1 MRNKPLPGILWVAA
15 RPPVPPFSGVTGK
28 TLCGITALSS
38 LTKVEVV
45 SFVEEGEREEVKDR
59 FQRYWGERVTSSSWV
74 AYGPRESMLQ
84 ASLSR
89 KFQFGTEMESSS
101 LIELLDRL
109 RRENPDRILIFDDI
123 TLSPFLARY
132 GEHAIMSPHD
142 CMSRMFASHLRHRP
156 PGLEAARLL
165 LQSRIA
171 RRYEREYYHLALLT
185 HVITQRDRI
194 WLEEINPRARYEV
207 VPNADLLNPGFSPS
221 RPNGWDLLVWGDLR
235 VGSIL
240 RGTRA
245 FLRELFP
252 ATSRPT
258 EVRTLLVGR
267 INEAEARERIG
278 EDLLSKVSYAPFLED
293 QEGSVQHAKITVIPD
308 DGGAGIKNRCVNIL
322 SSGKCLACL
331 YPQMEGV
338 ERASDLVALNA
349 VDHRGLVGKVK
360 FALAEG
366 VWEEIAS
373 RGQEIYAR
381 EYGVEANTQAWSDM
395 VRRAV
400 LLRDGRGG

>member
-1 MRNKPLPGILWVAA
+1 MRNKSLPGILWVAA
-15 RPPVPPFSGVTGK
+15 RPPVPPFSGVTSK

-38 LTKVEVV
+38 LTRVEVV
-45 SFVEEGEREEVKDR
+45 SFVEERRREEVELR
-59 FQRYWGERVTSSSWV
+59 FQEYWEGRVASSHWV
-74 AYGPRESMLQ
+74 AYGPRKSSLQ
-84 ASLSR
+84 ALLER
-89 KFQFGTEMESSS
+89 RFQFGTEMESSS
-101 LIELLDRL
+101 LMELLDRL
-109 RRENPDRILIFDDI
+109 LRESPDRLLLFDDI
-123 TLSPFLARY
+123 TLAPFLARY
-132 GEHAIMSPHD
+132 GENAIMSPHD
-142 CMSRMFASHLRHRP
+142 CMSRMFSSHLQRRP
-156 PGLEAARLL
+156 LGWEAARLL

-240 RGTRA
+240 RGTKT
-245 FLRELFP
+245 FLREL
-252 ATSRPT
+252 SRFSPG
-258 EVRTLLVGR
+258 EGRTLVVGR
-267 INEAEARERIG
+267 VTEAEARGRLG
-278 EDLLSKVSYAPFLED
+278 EDLLSGVTYAPLLED
-293 QEGSVQHAKITVIPD
+293 REGRVQHAKITVVPD

-338 ERASDLVALNA
+338 ERASDLGALNA
-349 VDHRGLVGKVK
+349 MDHRDLARKVRSV
-360 FALAEG
+360 LADG
-366 VWEEIAS
+366 SWEEIAS

-381 EYGVEANTQAWSDM
+381 EYGAEANTQAWADM
-395 VRRAV
+395 VRRAA
-400 LLRDGRGG
+400 LLCHGRGA

>member
-1 MRNKPLPGILWVAA
+1 MRNKSLPGILWVAA

-38 LTKVEVV
+38 LTRVEVV
-45 SFVEEGEREEVKDR
+45 SFVEERRREEVELR
-59 FQRYWGERVTSSSWV
+59 FQEYWEGRVASSHWV
-74 AYGPRESMLQ
+74 AYGPRKSSLQ
-84 ASLSR
+84 ALLER
-89 KFQFGTEMESSS
+89 RFQFGTEMESSS
-101 LIELLDRL
+101 LMELLDRL
-109 RRENPDRILIFDDI
+109 LRESPDRLLFFDDI
-123 TLSPFLARY
+123 TLAPFLARY
-132 GEHAIMSPHD
+132 GENAIMSPHD
-142 CMSRMFASHLRHRP
+142 CMSRMFSSHLQRRP
-156 PGLEAARLL
+156 LGWEAARLL

-240 RGTRA
+240 RGTKT
-245 FLRELFP
+245 FLREL
-252 ATSRPT
+252 SRFSPG
-258 EVRTLLVGR
+258 EGRTLVVGR
-267 INEAEARERIG
+267 VTEAEARGRLG
-278 EDLLSKVSYAPFLED
+278 EDLLSGVTYAPLLED
-293 QEGSVQHAKITVIPD
+293 REGRVQHAKITVVPD

-338 ERASDLVALNA
+338 ERASDLGALNA
-349 VDHRGLVGKVK
+349 MDHRDLARKVRSV
-360 FALAEG
+360 LADG
-366 VWEEIAS
+366 SWEEIAS

-381 EYGVEANTQAWSDM
+381 EYGAEANTQAWADM
-395 VRRAV
+395 VRRAA
-400 LLRDGRGG
+400 LLCHGRGA

>member
-1 MRNKPLPGILWVAA
+1 MRNKSLPGILWVAA

-38 LTKVEVV
+38 LTRVEVV
-45 SFVEEGEREEVKDR
+45 SFVEERRREEVELR
-59 FQRYWGERVTSSSWV
+59 FQEYWEGRVASSHWV
-74 AYGPRESMLQ
+74 AYGPRKSSLQ
-84 ASLSR
+84 ALLER
-89 KFQFGTEMESSS
+89 RFQFGTEMESSS
-101 LIELLDRL
+101 LMELLDRL
-109 RRENPDRILIFDDI
+109 LRESPDRLLLFDDI
-123 TLSPFLARY
+123 TLAPFLARY
-132 GEHAIMSPHD
+132 GENAIMSPHD
-142 CMSRMFASHLRHRP
+142 CMSRMFSSHLQRRP
-156 PGLEAARLL
+156 LGWEAARLL

-240 RGTRA
+240 RGTKT
-245 FLRELFP
+245 FLREL
-252 ATSRPT
+252 SRFSPG
-258 EVRTLLVGR
+258 EGRTLVVGR
-267 INEAEARERIG
+267 VTEAEARGRLG
-278 EDLLSKVSYAPFLED
+278 EDLLSGVTYAPLLED
-293 QEGSVQHAKITVIPD
+293 REGRVQHAKITVVPD

-338 ERASDLVALNA
+338 ERASDLGALNA
-349 VDHRGLVGKVK
+349 MDHRDLVGKVRSV
-360 FALAEG
+360 LADG
-366 VWEEIAS
+366 SWEEIAS

-381 EYGVEANTQAWSDM
+381 EYGAEANTQAWADM
-395 VRRAV
+395 VRRAA
-400 LLRDGRGG
+400 LLCHGRGA

>member
-1 MRNKPLPGILWVAA
+1 MRNKSLPGILWVAA

-38 LTKVEVV
+38 LTRVEVV
-45 SFVEEGEREEVKDR
+45 SFVEERRREEVELR
-59 FQRYWGERVTSSSWV
+59 FQEYWEGRVASSHWV
-74 AYGPRESMLQ
+74 AYGPRKSSLQ
-84 ASLSR
+84 ALLER
-89 KFQFGTEMESSS
+89 RFQFGTEMESSS
-101 LIELLDRL
+101 LMELLDRL
-109 RRENPDRILIFDDI
+109 LRESPDRLLLFDDI
-123 TLSPFLARY
+123 TLAPFLARY
-132 GEHAIMSPHD
+132 GENAIMSPHD
-142 CMSRMFASHLRHRP
+142 CMSRMFSSHLQRRP
-156 PGLEAARLL
+156 LGWEAARLL

-240 RGTRA
+240 RGTKT
-245 FLRELFP
+245 FLREL
-252 ATSRPT
+252 SRFSPG
-258 EVRTLLVGR
+258 EGRTLVVGR
-267 INEAEARERIG
+267 VTEAEARGRLG
-278 EDLLSKVSYAPFLED
+278 EDLLSGVTYAPLLED
-293 QEGSVQHAKITVIPD
+293 REGRVQHAKITVVPD

-338 ERASDLVALNA
+338 ERASDLGALNA
-349 VDHRGLVGKVK
+349 MDHRDLARKVRSV
-360 FALAEG
+360 LADG
-366 VWEEIAS
+366 SWEEIAS

-381 EYGVEANTQAWSDM
+381 EYGAEANTQAWADM
-395 VRRAV
+395 VRRAA
-400 LLRDGRGG
+400 LLCHGRGA

>member
-15 RPPVPPFSGVTGK
+15 RPPVPPFSGITGK

-38 LTKVEVV
+38 LTRVEVV
-45 SFVEEGEREEVKDR
+45 SFVEEGEREEVKNR
-59 FQRYWGERVTSSSWV
+59 FQHYWGERVASSSWV
-74 AYGPRESMLQ
+74 AYGPRQGMLQ

-240 RGTRA
+240 RGTKT
-245 FLRELFP
+245 FLREL
-252 ATSRPT
+252 SRFSPG
-258 EVRTLLVGR
+258 EGRTLVVGR
-267 INEAEARERIG
+267 VTEAEARGRLG
-278 EDLLSKVSYAPFLED
+278 EDLLSGVTYAPLLED
-293 QEGSVQHAKITVIPD
+293 REGRVQHAKITVVPD

-338 ERASDLVALNA
+338 ERASDLGALNA
-349 VDHRGLVGKVK
+349 MDHRDLARKVRSV
-360 FALAEG
+360 LADG
-366 VWEEIAS
+366 SWEEIAS

-400 LLRDGRGG
+400 VLRDGKGM

>member
-1 MRNKPLPGILWVAA
+1 MRNKSLPGILWVAA

-38 LTKVEVV
+38 LTRVEVV
-45 SFVEEGEREEVKDR
+45 SFVEERRREEVELR
-59 FQRYWGERVTSSSWV
+59 FQEYWEGRVASSHWV
-74 AYGPRESMLQ
+74 AYGPRKSSLQ
-84 ASLSR
+84 ALLER
-89 KFQFGTEMESSS
+89 RFQFGTEMESSS
-101 LIELLDRL
+101 LMELLDRL
-109 RRENPDRILIFDDI
+109 LRESPDRLLLFDDI
-123 TLSPFLARY
+123 TLAPFLARY
-132 GEHAIMSPHD
+132 GENAIMSPHD
-142 CMSRMFASHLRHRP
+142 CMSRMFSSHLQRRP
-156 PGLEAARLL
+156 LGWEAARLL

-207 VPNADLLNPGFSPS
+207 VPNADLLNPGFSSS

-252 ATSRPT
+252 ATSQST

-338 ERASDLVALNA
+338 ERASDLGALNA
-349 VDHRGLVGKVK
+349 IDHRGLVGKVK

-381 EYGVEANTQAWSDM
+381 EYGVEANIQAWSDM

-400 LLRDGRGG
+400 VLRDGRGV

>member
-1 MRNKPLPGILWVAA
+1 MRNKSLPGILWVAA
-15 RPPVPPFSGVTGK
+15 RPPVPPFSGITSK

-38 LTKVEVV
+38 LTRVEVV
-45 SFVEEGEREEVKDR
+45 SFVEERRREEVELR
-59 FQRYWGERVTSSSWV
+59 FQEYWEGRVASSHWV
-74 AYGPRESMLQ
+74 AYGPRKSSLQ
-84 ASLSR
+84 ALLER
-89 KFQFGTEMESSS
+89 RFQFGTEMESSS
-101 LIELLDRL
+101 LMELLDRL
-109 RRENPDRILIFDDI
+109 LRESPDRLLLFDDI
-123 TLSPFLARY
+123 TLAPFLARY
-132 GEHAIMSPHD
+132 GENAIMSPHD
-142 CMSRMFASHLRHRP
+142 CMSRMFSSHLQRRP
-156 PGLEAARLL
+156 LGWEAARLL

-240 RGTRA
+240 RGTKT
-245 FLRELFP
+245 FLREL
-252 ATSRPT
+252 SRFSPGKGRIL
-258 EVRTLLVGR
+258 VVGR
-267 INEAEARERIG
+267 VTEAEARGRLG
-278 EDLLSKVSYAPFLED
+278 EDLLSGVTYAPLLED
-293 QEGSVQHAKITVIPD
+293 REGRVQHAKITVVPD

-338 ERASDLVALNA
+338 ERASDLGALNA
-349 VDHRGLVGKVK
+349 MDHRDLARKVRSV
-360 FALAEG
+360 LADG
-366 VWEEIAS
+366 SWEEIAS

-381 EYGVEANTQAWSDM
+381 EYGAEANRQAWADM
-395 VRRAV
+395 VRRAA
-400 LLRDGRGG
+400 LLCHGRGA

>member
-1 MRNKPLPGILWVAA
+1 MRNKSLPGILWVAA

-38 LTKVEVV
+38 LTRVEVV
-45 SFVEEGEREEVKDR
+45 SFVEERRREEVELR
-59 FQRYWGERVTSSSWV
+59 FQEYWEGRVASSHWV
-74 AYGPRESMLQ
+74 AYGPRKSSLQ
-84 ASLSR
+84 ALLEWG
-89 KFQFGTEMESSS
+89 FQFGTEMESSS
-101 LIELLDRL
+101 LMELLDRL
-109 RRENPDRILIFDDI
+109 LRESPDRLLLFDDI
-123 TLSPFLARY
+123 TLAPFLARY
-132 GEHAIMSPHD
+132 GENAIMSPHD
-142 CMSRMFASHLRHRP
+142 CMSRMFSSHLQRRP
-156 PGLEAARLL
+156 LGWEAARLL

-240 RGTRA
+240 RGTKT
-245 FLRELFP
+245 FLREL
-252 ATSRPT
+252 SRFSPG
-258 EVRTLLVGR
+258 EGRTLVVGR
-267 INEAEARERIG
+267 VTEAEARGRLG
-278 EDLLSKVSYAPFLED
+278 EDLLSGVTYAPLLED
-293 QEGSVQHAKITVIPD
+293 REGRVQHAKITVVPD

-338 ERASDLVALNA
+338 ERASDLGALNA
-349 VDHRGLVGKVK
+349 MDHRDLARKVRSV
-360 FALAEG
+360 LADG
-366 VWEEIAS
+366 SWEEIAS

-381 EYGVEANTQAWSDM
+381 EYGAEANTQAWADM
-395 VRRAV
+395 VRRAA
-400 LLRDGRGG
+400 LLCHGRGA

>member
-1 MRNKPLPGILWVAA
+1 MRNKSLPGILWVAA
-15 RPPVPPFSGVTGK
+15 RPPVPPFSGITSK

-38 LTKVEVV
+38 LTRVEVV
-45 SFVEEGEREEVKDR
+45 SFVEERRREEVELR
-59 FQRYWGERVTSSSWV
+59 FQEYWEGRVASSHWV
-74 AYGPRESMLQ
+74 AYGPRKSSLQ
-84 ASLSR
+84 ALLER
-89 KFQFGTEMESSS
+89 RFQFGTEMESSS
-101 LIELLDRL
+101 LMELLDRL
-109 RRENPDRILIFDDI
+109 LRESPDRLLLFDDI
-123 TLSPFLARY
+123 TLAPFLARY
-132 GEHAIMSPHD
+132 GENAIMSPHD
-142 CMSRMFASHLRHRP
+142 CMSRMFSSHLQRRP
-156 PGLEAARLL
+156 LGWEAARLL

-240 RGTRA
+240 RGTKT
-245 FLRELFP
+245 FLREL
-252 ATSRPT
+252 SRFSPG
-258 EVRTLLVGR
+258 EGRTLVVGR
-267 INEAEARERIG
+267 VTEAEARGRLG
-278 EDLLSKVSYAPFLED
+278 EDLLSGVTYAPLLED
-293 QEGSVQHAKITVIPD
+293 REGRVQHAKITVVPD

-338 ERASDLVALNA
+338 ERASDLGALNA
-349 VDHRGLVGKVK
+349 MDHRDLARKVRSV
-360 FALAEG
+360 LADG
-366 VWEEIAS
+366 SWEEIAS

-381 EYGVEANTQAWSDM
+381 EYGAEANTQAWADM
-395 VRRAV
+395 VRRAA
-400 LLRDGRGG
+400 LLCHGRGA